1 MKNIFI
7 LLFSFAL
14 SCEVLATDQFGD
26 QFILGGETNFLHQ
39 YPLEHYYGASL
50 FMPTDRPDF
59 ETYFNKGCT
68 ACYRGYVATWEIE
81 NEKLYLIKV
90 QDWEQQ
96 QECPLKDLFPESK
109 KKKVLAIWFS
119 GTIRIPDNYTSWS
132 GYGPTYEKQI
142 TIHVDNG
149 IVTEIAEVHISDAE
163 WISRSKKILEKVK
176 AYPSASKGV
185 PVSSD
190 LGEHFGETILERLQT
205 LLWIAEFETCH
216 NSSNISGRTS
226 FEVEEQ
232 VVDDLNRFEFKQEHG
247 PLSVY
252 ELLQTVAK
260 ETGGYLDVKVKNRTI
275 VYEIKNSEQPLS
287 PFE

>member
-1 MKNIFI
+1 M
-7 LLFSFAL
+7 
-14 SCEVLATDQFGD
+14 
-26 QFILGGETNFLHQ
+26 HQ

-163 WISRSKKILEKVK
+163 WISRSKKILERKSKPTPLPLK
-176 AYPSASKGV
+176 AS
-185 PVSSD
+185 
-190 LGEHFGETILERLQT
+190 LFLQILENILVKPFSKDYRRYCGSRNLKHVIIPAIS
-205 LLWIAEFETCH
+205 LAEPVLRWK
-216 NSSNISGRTS
+216 S
-226 FEVEEQ
+226 Q